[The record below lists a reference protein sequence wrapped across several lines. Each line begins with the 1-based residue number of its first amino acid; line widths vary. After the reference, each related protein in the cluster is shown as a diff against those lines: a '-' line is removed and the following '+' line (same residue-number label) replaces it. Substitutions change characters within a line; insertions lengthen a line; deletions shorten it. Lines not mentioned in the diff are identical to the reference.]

1 MGAVHSIS
9 SCEGGEK
16 CVPNSKQA
24 GQTALQQLPPVPDSW
39 AVLALLH
46 EDEEPPRNFQG
57 SQ

>member
-16 CVPNSKQA
+16 WVPNSKQA
-24 GQTALQQLPPVPDSW
+24 RQTALQQHPPVPDSW